1 VSPTEAGTLV
11 AGIDIGNATTEI
23 VFAREVDGVLA
34 PVLAEQVP
42 TRGGKGSAAS
52 VAAAAALVRRMAAR
66 VGESPSRAAVARL
79 VPVHTGVVTGVT
91 AGAATGRLGVVPLE
105 GRTLVRAGAA
115 VGRPRW
121 LADLSSPASSPGSGP
136 VVAVVPSGTGYAA
149 TAAALNSSPA
159 DVVAV
164 ALADDEAVLVGN
176 RLQRLVPVVDQVPV
190 DRVGAASLVAVE
202 VAAPGGALA
211 RLVDP
216 LWLTS
221 SLGLRDAERADAAAV
236 AGQLVGRSSG
246 LVLLEG
252 EGIAS
257 AARGADGPSA
267 VVRTGTGWRLGDPSV
282 SVADLTVVDVT
293 QTAWPREPGEHRLAA
308 AYLAGADAAVD
319 PSGDLAGRLGLPVDV
334 VESEAAMGA
343 LGAASTP
350 GADPDAAV
358 LDLGAGTA
366 DLVVG
371 SSSETRAGC
380 GALLTLAV
388 AEALGATR
396 GSAEWI
402 KRGPC
407 VRVEGPTVRV
417 TETGERYLDDV
428 PAPASAVGR
437 LAVPGPAGLLGFGG
451 QLPAATWRSARWA
464 LKEEVLGRAL
474 RETTVSLP
482 STLVVVGGPAGDDE
496 ALTAVSALVPAG
508 TVVGRADVAGTL
520 GHRFAVAWGLALTAK
535 RR

>member
-1 VSPTEAGTLV
+1 
-11 AGIDIGNATTEI
+11 
-23 VFAREVDGVLA
+23 
-34 PVLAEQVP
+34 
-42 TRGGKGSAAS
+42 
-52 VAAAAALVRRMAAR
+52 
-66 VGESPSRAAVARL
+66 
-79 VPVHTGVVTGVT
+79 
-91 AGAATGRLGVVPLE
+91 
-105 GRTLVRAGAA
+105 
-115 VGRPRW
+115 VGRPVW
-121 LADLSSPASSPGSGP
+121 LADLESSSGP
-136 VVAVVPSGTGYAA
+136 VVAVVPTGTGYDA
-149 TAAALNSSPA
+149 TAAALNASRA

-176 RLQRLVPVVDQVPV
+176 RLERVVPVVDQLPV
-190 DRVGAASLVAVE
+190 DRVAAATLVALE

-216 LWLTS
+216 LWLAS
-221 SLGLRDAERADAAAV
+221 SLGLRDDERADATTAAS
-236 AGQLVGRSSG
+236 QLAGRSSG

-252 EGIAS
+252 TPA
-257 AARGADGPSA
+257 GPAPGRDELSA
-267 VVRTGTGWRLGDPSV
+267 VVRTDSGWRLADESA

-293 QTAWPREPGEHRLAA
+293 ETAWPRQPGDHRLAA
-308 AYLAGADAAVD
+308 AFLAGADAAVD
-319 PSGDLAGRLGLPVDV
+319 PSADLAERLGFPVDL
-334 VESEAAMGA
+334 VESEAAMA
-343 LGAASTP
+343 ARGAASTP

-371 SSSETRAGC
+371 ASAETRAGC

-388 AEALGATR
+388 AEALEVTR

-417 TETGERYLDDV
+417 AETGERYLDDT

-437 LAVPGPAGLLGFGG
+437 LAVPGPAGLLGFGAD
-451 QLPAATWRSARWA
+451 LPAATWRTARWA

-474 RETTVSLP
+474 RETALALP

-496 ALTAVSALVPAG
+496 ALTAVSGLVPPG
-508 TVVGRADVAGTL
+508 TVVGRADVAGSL
-520 GHRFAVAWGLALTAK
+520 GHRYAVAWGLALSAA

>member
-1 VSPTEAGTLV
+1 VSPTDAGTLV

-23 VFAREVDGVLA
+23 VFAREVEGALA

-42 TRGGKGSAAS
+42 TRGGKGSATS
-52 VAAAAALVRRMAAR
+52 VAGAAALVRRMAER
-66 VGESPSRAAVARL
+66 VGESPGRAAVARL
-79 VPVHTGVVTGVT
+79 VPVHTGVVTGVA
-91 AGAATGRLGVVPLE
+91 AGAATGRLGVVPIE

-115 VGRPRW
+115 VGRPVW
-121 LADLSSPASSPGSGP
+121 LADLSSVSSSDSAGP

-149 TAAALNSSPA
+149 TAAVLNSTAA

-190 DRVGAASLVAVE
+190 ERVRAASLVAVE
-202 VAAPGGALA
+202 VAGPGGVLA

-216 LWLTS
+216 LWLAS
-221 SLGLRDAERADAAAV
+221 SLRLRDVERGDAAAA

-246 LVLLEG
+246 LVLLE
-252 EGIAS
+252 S
-257 AARGADGPSA
+257 DRGAWTESVADELSA
-267 VVRTGTGWRLGDPSV
+267 VVRTSAGWRLSDPSV

-293 QTAWPREPGEHRLAA
+293 ETAWPREPGDHRLAA
-308 AYLAGADAAVD
+308 AYLAGAEAAVD
-319 PSGDLAGRLGLPVDV
+319 PSGDLTGRLGLPVEL

-350 GADPDAAV
+350 GADRDAAV

-371 SSSETRAGC
+371 SSSETRAGG

-388 AEALGATR
+388 AEALAVTR

-417 TETGERYLDDV
+417 SESGERYLDDV

-451 QLPAATWRSARWA
+451 QLPAATWRAARWA

-474 RETTVSLP
+474 RETTAALP

-496 ALTAVSALVPAG
+496 ALAAVSALLPPG
-508 TVVGRADVAGTL
+508 TVVGRADVAGSL
-520 GHRFAVAWGLALTAK
+520 GHRHAVAWGLALTAAE
-535 RR
+535 R